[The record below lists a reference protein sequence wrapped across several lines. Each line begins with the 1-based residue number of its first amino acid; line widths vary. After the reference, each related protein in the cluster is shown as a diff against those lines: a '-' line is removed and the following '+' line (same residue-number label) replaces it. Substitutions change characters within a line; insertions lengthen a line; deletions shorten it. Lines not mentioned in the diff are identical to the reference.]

1 MAAQLLDPTKPQND
15 SLKGKVVAPA
25 AKLQLQTVIKN
36 GRTYKA
42 IISGQVYMLG
52 DVIDGYKVLT
62 ITASSV
68 TLANDLKQ
76 IKLDLYD
83 YDIKK

>member
-1 MAAQLLDPTKPQND
+1 MAAQLFDPTKPQSY
-15 SLKGKVVAPA
+15 SLKGEVMAPA
-25 AKLQLQTVIKN
+25 TKLQLQTVIKN

-42 IISGQVYMLG
+42 IISGQVCVLG